1 MDRLRD
7 APSRVLLVALVA
19 AVALLIAAVRAD
31 AEEAFVLDNGSVLR
45 GVVLRDDGAAL
56 EIRLSGRGM
65 RGTVMV
71 ERTRIVQRFVTQD
84 PEARVASRTPAP
96 EGPYVRPAPSAE
108 HATPPPPAPA
118 EPTAP
123 LLAAVPSAHAVP
135 TLAEERFVD
144 RFLRRASSAVPAGPG
159 PRAFLVGMALA
170 VLTALVALGARMAE
184 IDDATLGRCTVVAFL
199 LGAVVGFSAT
209 SAGSVLRADV
219 APLAVPVALLVW
231 AGLASAVFRC
241 GFGRAFTLLAF
252 VLLAGSLVVF
262 TAGVVITAV

>member
-7 APSRVLLVALVA
+7 APSRALLVALVA

-45 GVVLRDDGAAL
+45 GVVVRDDGGAL

-65 RGTVMV
+65 RGTVSV

-96 EGPYVRPAPSAE
+96 DGPYVRPAPSAE
-108 HATPPPPAPA
+108 YVTPPAPA

-123 LLAAVPSAHAVP
+123 LLAAAPSVHAVP
-135 TLAEERFVD
+135 TLAEERFID

-199 LGAVVGFSAT
+199 LGAVVGFPAT
-209 SAGSVLRADV
+209 SAGAVVRADV
-219 APLAVPVALLVW
+219 APLAIPVALLVW

-252 VLLAGSLVVF
+252 VLLAGGLVAF
-262 TAGVVITAV
+262 TTGVVITAV